1 VKSGSAAR
9 ALSLWLF
16 ENAAML
22 KQLNGMMKSTSPNR
36 KRLFAL
42 VNQFSFVAPPIGVQD
57 FPLRAAVKRKPGLV
71 CQINQGP
78 IGGGGA
84 LDSES

>member
-9 ALSLWLF
+9 ALSLWRF
-16 ENAAML
+16 DNAAML
-22 KQLNGMMKSTSPNR
+22 KRLNRMMKSTSPNR

-42 VNQFSFVAPPIGVQD
+42 VNQFSLVALPVRVQD
-57 FPLRAAVKRKPGLV
+57 FPLRAVAKRKPGLV

-78 IGGGGA
+78 TGGGGA
-84 LDSES
+84 LDNES